1 MMKHTMNFICS
12 KKDPTFAE
20 KLAYLSLLSQVRDEK
35 IKKLTIV
42 KKLYSEINNQKKV
55 EEIDKVL
62 KSI

>member
-1 MMKHTMNFICS
+1 MNFICS